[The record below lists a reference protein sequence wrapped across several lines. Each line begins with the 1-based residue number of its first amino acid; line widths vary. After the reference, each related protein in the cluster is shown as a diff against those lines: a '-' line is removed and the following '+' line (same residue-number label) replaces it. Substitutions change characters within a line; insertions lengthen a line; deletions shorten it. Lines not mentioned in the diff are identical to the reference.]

1 MPVQRKTASRT
12 RSIVLLGS
20 TGVALALGFALTF
33 ASQSAET
40 SQPLPIAALQD
51 ASAGNGR
58 FSPMPDAPLAGTEAA
73 GSPVHFRAVTSG
85 GHQKVAFVPA
95 PDTDGMHQSPA
106 ANDEVPTSYETFDL
120 DDEPAVAEPMPSD
133 WNSHTLA
140 RGERLTGLWER
151 EWDLPLATLYRL
163 LDNDDNARILNRIR
177 PGQEVEWQVDD
188 EGYLTHLRLWTDR
201 ASGHEWIR
209 EPEGWDF
216 QRGTVENG
224 REISHMILSAEID
237 GNISAALA
245 KRSDLSRGAAN
256 ALAVLLDRYLPV
268 RTHAR
273 NGDQFTLLVELET
286 LVGDDTPHNLRLL
299 AFDYRGDRIEMKAAR
314 HVDGRFYTPEGESLL
329 PPFDRRPFTG
339 NYRISSS
346 FNPRR
351 RHPVTGR
358 VAPHQ
363 GTDFAMSV
371 GTPIQAP
378 ADGLVTR
385 VENHPLAGRFIVIEH
400 GQGYST
406 RYLHLHRT
414 LVQPGQ
420 AVERGQRIALSG
432 NTGRSTGP
440 HLHYEIHVNNRP
452 RNPMRVE
459 LPKSEALAGEDLEQF
474 QRISEALVARL
485 EQGERN
491 RQVAFVPYDE
501 LTQ

>member
-1 MPVQRKTASRT
+1 MAVRQKTASKT
-12 RSIVLLGS
+12 RSIVLMGSAGLALGL
-20 TGVALALGFALTF
+20 GVALMF
-33 ASQSAET
+33 ASQPAET
-40 SQPLPIAALQD
+40 SQPLQITALQD
-51 ASAGNGR
+51 GTHGNGR
-58 FSPMPDAPLAGTEAA
+58 LSPMPHAPVANAGANGFPDLSRADAPA
-73 GSPVHFRAVTSG
+73 HR
-85 GHQKVAFVPA
+85 KVAFVPETGS
-95 PDTDGMHQSPA
+95 PRQSPSA
-106 ANDEVPTSYETFDL
+106 DEEFPTSYETFDL
-120 DDEPAVAEPMPSD
+120 DDQPPVAEEMRSD
-133 WNSHTLA
+133 WKSHTLA
-140 RGERLTGLWER
+140 GGERLTDLWER

-163 LDNDDNARILNRIR
+163 LDDDGNARILNRIR
-177 PGQEVEWQVDD
+177 PGQEVEWRVDD

-201 ASGHEWIR
+201 ASGHEWTR
-209 EPEGWDF
+209 EPDGWDF
-216 QRGTVENG
+216 ERGTVENG

-245 KRSDLSRGAAN
+245 ARSDLSRGAVN
-256 ALAVLLDRYLPV
+256 ALTVLLDRYLPV

-273 NGDQFTLLVELET
+273 NGDEFTLLVELET
-286 LVGDDTPHNLRLL
+286 LVGDDTPHHLRLL
-299 AFDYRGDRIEMKAAR
+299 AFDYRGDLIEVKAAR
-314 HVDGRFYTPEGESLL
+314 HVNGRFYTPEGESLL
-329 PPFDRRPFTG
+329 PPFDRRPFSG

-346 FNPRR
+346 FNPQR

-363 GTDFAMSV
+363 GTDFAMPI

-406 RYLHLHRT
+406 RYLHLNRT
-414 LVQPGQ
+414 LVRPGQ
-420 AVERGQRIALSG
+420 TVERGERIALSG

-459 LPKSEALAGEDLEQF
+459 LPESEALAGEELKQF
-474 QRISEALVARL
+474 QGISEALIARL
-485 EQGERN
+485 DQGERN
-491 RQVAFVPYDE
+491 RQIAFMPYDE